1 MAMSPRRST
10 RQRPRRTT
18 GIARSLPI
26 AALFAP
32 RISARRRSPRSRPA
46 RRNPDSSIEPDQPGT
61 SLVELGLDFCRK
73 LRADG
78 HTAEGKPADKAFRD
92 GLFDDS

>member
-32 RISARRRSPRSRPA
+32 RISARRRSRPA

>member
-18 GIARSLPI
+18 GIARSPTI

-46 RRNPDSSIEPDQPGT
+46 RRNPDSSIEPDQPGPPW
-61 SLVELGLDFCRK
+61 SSFDFCRK